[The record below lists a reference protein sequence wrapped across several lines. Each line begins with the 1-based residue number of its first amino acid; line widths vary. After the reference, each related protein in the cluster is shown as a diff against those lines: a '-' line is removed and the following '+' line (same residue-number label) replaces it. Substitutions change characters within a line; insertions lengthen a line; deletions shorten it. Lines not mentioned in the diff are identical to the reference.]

1 MSESI
6 EKRLTDLGIVL
17 PASIAPMANY
27 VPSVLSGNLLFVSG
41 QGAAD
46 ADGRW
51 LTGRVPDQVDAQA
64 AYKRARATGIRILS
78 VAKQALGSLD
88 RVQRVVKLLGFV
100 NATPDFQDHP
110 AIINGCSDLL
120 VEVFGERGRHARSAV
135 GVSGLPVNISV
146 EIEAIFEVSQRPN

>member
-6 EKRLTDLGIVL
+6 EKKLAELGIML
-17 PASIAPMANY
+17 PESIAPIANY

-41 QGAAD
+41 QGATG

-51 LTGRVPDQVDAQA
+51 LTGRIPDQVDAQEGH
-64 AYKRARATGIRILS
+64 KRARATALRILC

-88 RVQRVVKLLGFV
+88 RVQRVVKLTGFV

-110 AIINGCSDLL
+110 AVINGCSDLL

-135 GVSGLPVNISV
+135 GVSGLPVNLSV
-146 EIEAIFEVSQRPN
+146 EIEAIFEVR